1 VCAQKLFCVRVF
13 WKRGSS
19 AIPRE
24 AFSPRSMPT
33 TGACTKIFFPPD
45 DMSCDATLARSPSLR
60 RCLGPLA
67 LGPSKMLLNQRMS
80 FIIRISTCYECFS
93 ESQFAKFA
101 RWALLLDEPT
111 FLHSVQADK
120 DKVSGQFM
128 KGPAGTSEPTSKTRS
143 CSSHTA
149 QRLRSCG
156 GTKWRKK
163 VKRLRPRSGQRR
175 VPLFFQTGR
184 DTVFLLPLSS
194 SLSCL
199 AQ

>member
-1 VCAQKLFCVRVF
+1 MPYRARPSAQGQCQ
-13 WKRGSS
+13 
-19 AIPRE
+19 PRE
-24 AFSPRSMPT
+24 PVPKSSSRQMTCLATPPSHARPPYVAASGRS
-33 TGACTKIFFPPD
+33 
-45 DMSCDATLARSPSLR
+45 LLV
-60 RCLGPLA
+60 
-67 LGPSKMLLNQRMS
+67 PSKMLLNQRMS

-175 VPLFFQTGR
+175 VPLFFQT
-184 DTVFLLPLSS
+184 VVHCYSPFPSYILE
-194 SLSCL
+194 
-199 AQ
+199 